1 MLEARAAASPA
12 WLTGACGLCSHP
24 VGFAQGSVSMLCVT
38 SGLCAPL
45 DARRLGARDRW
56 LLGKRGQCG
65 PRKHPEVTNAVSSS
79 LFGHFPLLANKSS
92 VEPQT

>member
-1 MLEARAAASPA
+1 MLEARAASPA
-12 WLTGACGLCSHP
+12 WLTGACGLCSRP
-24 VGFAQGSVSMLCVT
+24 VGFAPGSASMLCTT
-38 SGLCAPL
+38 SGQGAPI

-56 LLGKRGQCG
+56 LPGQKGQSG

-92 VEPQT
+92 VELQT

>member
-1 MLEARAAASPA
+1 MREARAAGRLRA
-12 WLTGACGLCSHP
+12 
-24 VGFAQGSVSMLCVT
+24 GSESTLSAT
-38 SGLCAPL
+38 SGQRAPL

-56 LLGKRGQCG
+56 LLGKRGQSG